1 MHWLCPAPVAEK
13 DLEGQGAAQYGSKGA
28 LLDPQV
34 WPGLNTQF
42 PAVPRPGGAQPWVLL
57 PRDTNAAHA
66 AVGSVSVGRMRREW
80 GGQVPAGD
88 HELMRCVF
96 PIL

>member
-1 MHWLCPAPVAEK
+1 MRWLCPAPVAEK

-42 PAVPRPGGAQPWVLL
+42 PALCLDLGVPRPGFCSLGTRMQPMLQVGACLW
-57 PRDTNAAHA
+57 
-66 AVGSVSVGRMRREW
+66 
-80 GGQVPAGD
+80 AG
-88 HELMRCVF
+88 
-96 PIL
+96 